1 MIFQRLIIPSSDNI
15 FLEEL
20 SNDVNDVGYVDFVDE
35 TIDALL
41 QRFPRHALV
50 WYTAQSSVTHNEILA
65 NLSWTQPIP
74 PPQKQQQ
81 QNHPTNK
88 QKTFPSSVQCACTT
102 RLK

>member
-15 FLEEL
+15 FLEQL

-50 WYTAQSSVTHNEILA
+50 WYTAQSSITHSEIVA
-65 NLSWTQPIP
+65 KLSCTQPIP
-74 PPQKQQQ
+74 PL
-81 QNHPTNK
+81 
-88 QKTFPSSVQCACTT
+88 QKTTTKPPHKQTKNIPIFSSMCLHNS
-102 RLK
+102 R